1 MKTISMKPLRH
12 KTLVLNSR
20 QIQQR
25 IERLAFQVYEDN
37 FDQEQI
43 LLAGIAKSGF
53 IVALRL
59 QEALQKIC
67 PLKTKL
73 IEIEVDKEKPTQVGM
88 EPVLNKDELKDKV
101 VIVVDDVLNSGKTLI
116 YSLRPFLDA
125 DMRKIRTVLL
135 VDRDHK
141 RYPVEADFVGI
152 TLSTTLQEHI
162 RVDFTPGN
170 EAVYLE

>member
-1 MKTISMKPLRH
+1 MTQKT
-12 KTLVLNSR
+12 TLLLNSR

-25 IERLAFQVYEDN
+25 IERLAFQIFEDN
-37 FDQEQI
+37 FEQKE
-43 LLAGIAKSGF
+43 LLIAGIAKSGY
-53 IVALRL
+53 IVAERL
-59 QEALQKIC
+59 CQALAKIC
-67 PLKTKL
+67 PIPTKL
-73 IEIEVDKEKPTQVGM
+73 IEIEVDKENPTEIRMRPQLSK
-88 EPVLNKDELKDKV
+88 EVLKNQSV
-101 VIVVDDVLNSGKTLI
+101 VVVDDVLNSGKTLM

-152 TLSTTLQEHI
+152 TLSTTLQDHI
-162 RVDFTPGN
+162 RVDFSPGQ

>member
-1 MKTISMKPLRH
+1 MPKLR
-12 KTLVLNSR
+12 TLVLSSK

-25 IERLAFQVYEDN
+25 IDRLAFQVYEDN
-37 FDQEQI
+37 FNQTELI
-43 LLAGIAKSGF
+43 IAGIAKSGYV
-53 IVALRL
+53 VAQRL
-59 QEALQKIC
+59 QEALKKIC
-67 PLKTKL
+67 PIKTKL
-73 IEIEVDKEKPTQVGM
+73 IEIEVDKENPILVNM
-88 EPVLNKDELKDKV
+88 APSMSRDELQDKV

-116 YSLRPFLDA
+116 YSLRPFLEA

-152 TLSTTLQEHI
+152 TLSTTLQENI
-162 RVDFTPGN
+162 SVDFSQGR

>member
-1 MKTISMKPLRH
+1 MGKGKP
-12 KTLVLNSR
+12 KTLLLNSR

-25 IERLAFQVYEDN
+25 INRLAFQVYEDN
-37 FDQEQI
+37 FEQQDLI
-43 LLAGIAKSGF
+43 IAGIAKSGF
-53 IVALRL
+53 IVAERL
-59 QEALQKIC
+59 QEALTKIC
-67 PLKTKL
+67 PIKTEL
-73 IEIEVDKEKPTQVGM
+73 IEIEVDKENPTRVEM
-88 EPVLNKDELKDKV
+88 EPAISKQALKDKV

-141 RYPVEADFVGI
+141 RYPVEADYVGI

-162 RVDFTPGN
+162 RVGFTPGK